1 MSLLLLA
8 RYIDFV
14 FVIEGYE
21 TAINQFKFMSWAWA
35 DQIYFQVKA
44 PIYFSSV
51 SNMAIKC
58 VRVPAIQ
65 ITYIGRRPDQN
76 KK

>member
-21 TAINQFKFMSWAWA
+21 TAINQFKFMS
-35 DQIYFQVKA
+35 
-44 PIYFSSV
+44 
-51 SNMAIKC
+51 
-58 VRVPAIQ
+58 
-65 ITYIGRRPDQN
+65 
-76 KK
+76 